1 MIIYNYIYI
10 SMYTYIYMIIYIYI
24 ILCIY
29 IYIYVPTYFPKSNV
43 HVIQSQI
50 QSTAK
55 HTLKIYINGLKYV
68 ISASTMVSGRRFILD
83 RE

>member
-10 SMYTYIYMIIYIYI
+10 SMYTYIYDYIYI
-24 ILCIY
+24 ILC

>member
-1 MIIYNYIYI
+1 
-10 SMYTYIYMIIYIYI
+10 MYTYIYIYIYDYIYIYI
-24 ILCIY
+24 YILYYVY